1 MLLTDEE
8 IMTINQTAEFDS
20 AIGYA
25 KKIIAAYEKK
35 LREQEPRS
43 YLYKHRFFDGS
54 FLYSYEPTRNGTS
67 AVEAIP
73 LYLHPAPSTAYEKK
87 LLDQAMV
94 ECVTGKPIYQVW
106 RSTDSCGEFYSWD
119 DCDKYDYDETLGDNR
134 RVLFEHPAPIPE
146 EKIAEIKR
154 KERERCAALLEN
166 GRFLHDQAPTK
177 LFATE
182 AAKAIR
188 SLED

>member
-1 MLLTDEE
+1 MIELTSAYKSSSDPKFLLNPAHIIYVGRCENHTHSCYENTHSLVE
-8 IMTINQTAEFDS
+8 YVGGAE
-20 AIGYA
+20 AQQVYV
-25 KKIIAAYEKK
+25 
-35 LREQEPRS
+35 QE
-43 YLYKHRFFDGS
+43 
-54 FLYSYEPTRNGTS
+54 SYEQIKEMMNP
-67 AVEAIP
+67 VPIP
-73 LYLHPAPSTAYEKK
+73 AE
-87 LLDQAMV
+87 QMV

>member
-1 MLLTDEE
+1 MLLADEE

-134 RVLFEHPAPIPE
+134 RVLFEHPAPSAPKQEPVAWVCINNKGE
-146 EKIAEIKR
+146 CEQIEWGAESPLS
-154 KERERCAALLEN
+154 EDEGFVPLYL
-166 GRFLHDQAPTK
+166 APK
-177 LFATE
+177 QDD
-182 AAKAIR
+182 KG
-188 SLED
+188 